1 MALLGFQSMVQG
13 SQYYIVTDQR
23 PVTDGDASLILE
35 TTAAVDEHVLSQSD
49 VFAAVRIEGWKQAE
63 GPVRRLACELGEDV
77 LDLLRG
83 VVGIVQLRSDPQ
95 GLLGVPAGSG
105 HGRRALAHR
114 LPAGEGR

>member
-23 PVTDGDASLILE
+23 SVTDGDASLILE
-35 TTAAVDEHVLSQSD
+35 PTAAVDEHVLSQSD
-49 VFAAVRIEGWKQAE
+49 VFAAVRIEGWEQAE